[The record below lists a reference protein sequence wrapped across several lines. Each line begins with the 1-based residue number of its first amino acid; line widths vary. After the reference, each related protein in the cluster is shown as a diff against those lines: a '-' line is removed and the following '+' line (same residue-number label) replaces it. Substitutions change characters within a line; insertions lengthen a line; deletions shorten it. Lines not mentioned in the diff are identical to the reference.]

1 MQADESG
8 YEVARL
14 LTYVTGMVNSELLLQ
29 VEYLVAENRILR
41 THAPARLRLTNTERA
56 TLAEIG
62 KRLGRKG
69 LAKVAQVAK
78 PETILGWFRKL
89 VAQKFDGSKH
99 RSYPGRPKIDPEVKR
114 LIVQMAR
121 ENSGWGYDRIAGAL
135 ANLGHDVSDQTVGNV
150 LRRHGIA
157 PAPDRSETTTWKDF
171 IAAHMA
177 VLAGMDFFS
186 AEVLTWRGPAT
197 YYVLFLIQLETRR
210 VTLAGMTRHPTQEWM
225 EQVARNLTDADD
237 GALRGQRYVLHD
249 RDTKFC
255 DRFRSIVRAGG
266 VEPLRLPAKSPNLN
280 AFAERWVRSV
290 REECRSK
297 LILFGERS
305 LRRVLMV
312 YIAHF
317 HSERNHQGKGNVLLF
332 PEPNDHSSLG
342 KSCGMQETFGRPAPV
357 LSLRGISNLTVWTR
371 S

>member
-1 MQADESG
+1 MKTG
-8 YEVARL
+8 YEVAHL
-14 LTYVTGMVNSELLLQ
+14 LAYVTGLVNQELLVQ
-29 VEYLVAENRILR
+29 VEYLAAENRILR
-41 THAPARLRLTNTERA
+41 AHTPARLRLSDAERS
-56 TLAEIG
+56 TLAQIG

-157 PAPDRSETTTWKDF
+157 PAPKRSQTTAWKDF

-177 VLAGMDFFS
+177 VLAGMDFFT
-186 AEVLTWRGPAT
+186 AEVLTWRGPVT

-210 VTLAGMTRHPTQEWM
+210 VTLAGMTQHPTEEWM
-225 EQVARNLTDADD
+225 QQVARNLTDADA
-237 GALRGQRYVLHD
+237 GALRGQRYLLHD

-255 DRFRSIVRAGG
+255 GWFRSILRAGG
-266 VEPLRLPAKSPNLN
+266 VEPLRLPACSPNLN

-290 REECRSK
+290 KEECLSK
-297 LILFGERS
+297 LVLFGEAS
-305 LRRVLMV
+305 LRRVLTEYV
-312 YIAHF
+312 AYF

-332 PEPNDHSSLG
+332 PEPNDHGSRGNRVECRKRLGGLLRYYSS
-342 KSCGMQETFGRPAPV
+342 AA
-357 LSLRGISNLTVWTR
+357 
-371 S
+371 